1 MNPRNIKHI
10 LPTQPVATIVIPT
23 HNSSNY
29 IESAISSIID
39 SETEFSIEII
49 LVDDASE
56 DIERLKEIVQSS
68 TSIHIIEKA
77 KKTNAADSRNIGL
90 RASKGMFV
98 FFLDSDDSYA
108 KDHIQRRITLHINN
122 GHSLIF
128 GSFIERSNGEDS
140 KKTIAPYQLNDI
152 REYIFT
158 ENGDVRSSTISICKQ
173 TYKGTTFDPAQYKHQ
188 DWGFAIRAYNN
199 GESIFFDDHSNV
211 IIDNTTNTSRMSSMM
226 NISASHYFLNQYI
239 TNPNHIFSFA
249 RAHLKLS
256 IISKDKAGQKFIRT
270 ILTPTLHKAPPY
282 KKLKITA
289 MCLATLP
296 LFRSA
301 AQLLFFLKN

>member
-1 MNPRNIKHI
+1 MNPKNIKQI

-23 HNSSNY
+23 HNSSDY

-39 SETEFSIEII
+39 STTEFSIEII

-56 DIERLKEIVQSS
+56 DIERLKEIIRPS
-68 TSIHIIEKA
+68 TSIRIIEKV

-98 FFLDSDDSYA
+98 FFLDSDDSYT

-128 GSFIERSNGEDS
+128 GSFIERSNGKDS
-140 KKTIAPYQLNDI
+140 KKTIAPYQFNDI
-152 REYIFT
+152 REYIFI

-199 GESIFFDDHSNV
+199 GENIFFDDQSNV
-211 IIDNTTNTSRMSSMM
+211 IIDNTTNSSRMSSMM
-226 NISASHYFLNQYI
+226 NTSASHYFLSQYI

-256 IISKDKAGQKFIRT
+256 ITSKDKAGQKFIRT
-270 ILTPTLHKAPPY
+270 ILAPTLNKAAPY

-301 AQLLFFLKN
+301 AQLLFFLKK